1 MTMNMRTIL
10 SMLFLSLLIA
20 AVLPVTG
27 CGKKQPAAPKPK
39 LEITSVPSGAA
50 VSMLGKERGR
60 TPFKCSLPPSTYVI
74 QLELPGYKTELVRT
88 EIKQGADQKINVE
101 LNPVTASVM
110 LTSVP
115 SAAPV
120 VFQGRKIG
128 ETPLIIRDLPYGEY
142 SAELN
147 KSGYTKRT
155 VSWKMNED
163 GRPLL
168 LKTDLASNVGTLKIT
183 SSPSG
188 ATVTLDGTVMG
199 RTPFSGRIE
208 EGRHNLEIAREGYVT
223 LKQVVTVT
231 RRQETVLKNLKLEII
246 PSTLK
251 ITPSPEGA
259 RVFVN
264 DKQYS
269 DTPMELKQLLP
280 GVYRIRL
287 EKEGFDPAT
296 REVTVTAGNELEVAL
311 SLDSNT
317 GGVDLVT
324 VPPHI
329 TVYLDGKMVGTTEP
343 DPASPGM
350 SKLLSLRNLSM
361 GKHIVTVAH
370 KRGRPE
376 KRSYSFEIKK
386 GEIKRLQNLTLWIPN
401 AKLTLKSGLVRV
413 GRLAATLKDEIMF
426 EPEPGVKQSYKK
438 AAISDIET
446 LKVNE

>member
-1 MTMNMRTIL
+1 MNLRKLFPISAFLLL
-10 SMLFLSLLIA
+10 SS
-20 AVLPVTG
+20 AVAVFCAG
-27 CGKKQPAAPKPK
+27 CGEKPQAAPKPK
-39 LEITSVPSGAA
+39 LEITSDPSGAT
-50 VSMLGKERGR
+50 VSILGKERGK
-60 TPFKCSLPPSTYVI
+60 TPFKCSLLPAVYVCK
-74 QLELPGYKTELVRT
+74 LELPGYKTELVRA
-88 EIKQGADQKINVE
+88 EIKQGTDKKIHAE

-120 VFQGRKIG
+120 IFQGKKAG
-128 ETPLIIRDLPYGEY
+128 ETPLILKDLPYGEY
-142 SAELN
+142 TAELN

-163 GRPLL
+163 GRPIQI
-168 LKTDLASNVGTLKIT
+168 KTDLASNVGTLKIT
-183 SSPSG
+183 SNPAG

-199 RTPFSGRIE
+199 RTPFTERVE

-231 RRQETVLKNLKLEII
+231 RRQETLLKDLKLEII

-251 ITPSPEGA
+251 ITSTPEGA

-311 SLDSNT
+311 NLDSNT
-317 GGVDLVT
+317 GGVDLIT
-324 VPPHI
+324 VPAHI

-343 DPASPGM
+343 DPANPGM

-361 GKHIVTVAH
+361 GKHIITIAH

-376 KRSYSFEIKK
+376 KRSYSFEIRK
-386 GEIKRLQNLTLWIPN
+386 GEVKRLQNLTLWIPN
-401 AKLTLKSGLVRV
+401 TKLTLKSGLVRV
-413 GRLAATLKDEIMF
+413 GRLASTLKDEIMF

-446 LKVNE
+446 LKINE

>member
-1 MTMNMRTIL
+1 MTMHTRTIL
-10 SMLFLSLLIA
+10 SVPFLSLLIA
-20 AVLPVTG
+20 AVLLCAG
-27 CGKKQPAAPKPK
+27 CGKKQTAAPKPK

-120 VFQGRKIG
+120 VFQGKKIG
-128 ETPLIIRDLPYGEY
+128 ETPLVIKDLPYGEY

-168 LKTDLASNVGTLKIT
+168 IKTDLASNVGTLKIT

-199 RTPFSGRIE
+199 RTPFSERIE

-251 ITPSPEGA
+251 ITSKPEGA

-269 DTPMELKQLLP
+269 DTPMELRQLLP

-287 EKEGFDPAT
+287 EKEGYDPAT

-311 SLDSNT
+311 SLDS
-317 GGVDLVT
+317 
-324 VPPHI
+324 
-329 TVYLDGKMVGTTEP
+329 KMVGTTEP
-343 DPASPGM
+343 DPANPGM
-350 SKLLSLRNLSM
+350 SRLLSLRNLSM
-361 GKHIVTVAH
+361 GKHVVTIAH

-386 GEIKRLQNLTLWIPN
+386 GEVKRMPNLTLWIPN
-401 AKLTLKSGLVRV
+401 TKLTLKSGLVRV
-413 GRLAATLKDEIMF
+413 GRLASTLKDEIMF

-446 LKVNE
+446 LKINE

>member
-1 MTMNMRTIL
+1 MTMNLRKLFPVSAFLLL
-10 SMLFLSLLIA
+10 SS
-20 AVLPVTG
+20 AVAVFCAG
-27 CGKKQPAAPKPK
+27 CGEKPQAAPKPK
-39 LEITSVPSGAA
+39 LEITSDPSGAT
-50 VSMLGKERGR
+50 VSILGKERGK
-60 TPFKCSLPPSTYVI
+60 TPFKCSLLPAVYVCK
-74 QLELPGYKTELVRT
+74 LELPGYKTELVRA
-88 EIKQGADQKINVE
+88 EIKQGTDKKIHAE

-120 VFQGRKIG
+120 IFQGKKAG
-128 ETPLIIRDLPYGEY
+128 ETPLILKDLPYGEY
-142 SAELN
+142 TAELN

-163 GRPLL
+163 GRPIQI
-168 LKTDLASNVGTLKIT
+168 KTDLASNVGTLKIT
-183 SSPSG
+183 SNPTG

-199 RTPFSGRIE
+199 RTPFTERVE

-231 RRQETVLKNLKLEII
+231 RH
-246 PSTLK
+246 
-251 ITPSPEGA
+251 
-259 RVFVN
+259 
-264 DKQYS
+264 S

-311 SLDSNT
+311 NLDSNT
-317 GGVDLVT
+317 GGVDLIT
-324 VPPHI
+324 VPAHI

-343 DPASPGM
+343 DPANPGM

-361 GKHIVTVAH
+361 GKHIITIAH

-376 KRSYSFEIKK
+376 KRSYSFEIRK
-386 GEIKRLQNLTLWIPN
+386 GEVKRLQNLTLWIPN
-401 AKLTLKSGLVRV
+401 TKLTLKSGLVRV
-413 GRLAATLKDEIMF
+413 GRLASTLKDEIMF

-446 LKVNE
+446 LKINE